1 MINKNYIIKINT
13 LGDPSY
19 DTLTNFK
26 TLSNVV
32 AFCGDL
38 YMMDY
43 HAVEH
48 GIDIG
53 CEGKKYYIEVIIN
66 NIDMTEWY
74 FIDLNKTVEDL
85 VNNFSRYGKFEV
97 ETELKEVDEPTEI
110 PEYFREHYYIN
121 SYHDFY

>member
-1 MINKNYIIKINT
+1 MMNKNYIIKITT

-26 TLSNVV
+26 ALSNVV
-32 AFCGDL
+32 VFCGDL
-38 YMMDY
+38 YVIDY
-43 HAVEH
+43 HGIEH

-53 CEGKKYYIEVIIN
+53 CEGKKYYIKVIIN
-66 NIDMTEWY
+66 KVDTIEWQ
-74 FIDLNKTVEDL
+74 DLIETVKDL

-97 ETELKEVDEPTEI
+97 EAELKEVNEPTEI
-110 PEYFREHYYIN
+110 PEYFREHYYMN

>member
-1 MINKNYIIKINT
+1 MINKNYIIKITT

-26 TLSNVV
+26 ALSNVV
-32 AFCGDL
+32 VFCGDL
-38 YMMDY
+38 YVIDY
-43 HAVEH
+43 HGIEH

-53 CEGKKYYIEVIIN
+53 CEGKKYYIKVIIN
-66 NIDMTEWY
+66 KIDV
-74 FIDLNKTVEDL
+74 IDLNRTVEDL

-97 ETELKEVDEPTEI
+97 EAELKEVNEPTEI
-110 PEYFREHYYIN
+110 PEYFREHYYMN